1 MGGTVTL
8 TSAGISRGSRMTVRV
23 PLRKAP
29 VNGVPATPSPNPSP
43 ATEQKSFATPTQ
55 AVNPAKRQ
63 KPEDVKILLAED
75 NALIREIVMK
85 TLSRMKVRI
94 FSPSSP
100 TSLVLTS
107 VHSFS
112 SPPSQCKTDRNAS
125 SKSRE
130 TSTM

>member
-43 ATEQKSFATPTQ
+43 ATEQKSFATTPQ
-55 AVNPAKRQ
+55 AVNPAKRR

-85 TLSRMKVRI
+85 TLSRMKVRFV
-94 FSPSSP
+94 FSSPP

-107 VHSFS
+107 VYWLS
-112 SPPSQCKTDRNAS
+112 SPPSRYKTGRNAS
-125 SKSRE
+125 SKSRK
-130 TSTM
+130 TSTT